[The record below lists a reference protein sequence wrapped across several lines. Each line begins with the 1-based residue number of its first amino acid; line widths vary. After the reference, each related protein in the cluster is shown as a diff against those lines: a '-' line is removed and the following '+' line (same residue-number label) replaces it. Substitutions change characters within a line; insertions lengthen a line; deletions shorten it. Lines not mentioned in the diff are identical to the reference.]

1 MGTCTSRRTPR
12 SCSTTSTTGAT
23 SSSASPPGTTSAPR
37 RAASGCSSRCGS
49 SSGWATA
56 SRGWATTA
64 PGSTPRP
71 ARSSEKSKAKVNVM
85 TSQNEGVFHLEGTG
99 FDGQSSVRTGLI
111 RSRSLRSGPH
121 AQTSGGTGGRPP
133 GGKLQLPV
141 KNPYTGEVDYQITPP
156 SAEELTELCD
166 SLRAA
171 QVKWGAASLEHRVE
185 V

>member
-12 SCSTTSTTGAT
+12 SCSTTSTTGVT

-49 SSGWATA
+49 SS
-56 SRGWATTA
+56 GWATTA

-111 RSRSLRSGPH
+111 RSRCLQSGPH